1 MRILHRF
8 FLLAIFSSYAVSA
21 EPMWVVET
29 CKIKK
34 WADGKWETVDASEFK
49 GTELDVSPNSKKPEF
64 FQFKLE
70 GRIYSAKKAC
80 FTSEPGG
87 GGGSPGSSV
96 NKDDSRMII
105 FAGVGITASPKDRHE
120 LTILDSTTSVEG
132 TVASALTFGLEGRKK
147 FSSNFFASGS
157 LEYVSYK
164 STAIQ
169 DGNSIMSLVLMPGI
183 SFGSTLKIWAG
194 MGAGVSMISVKGISE
209 TDAVTAITVDLPDTS
224 LFALI
229 LSPRIGLGV
238 DVSNNSILELMLAY
252 NMIGTAKWSGA
263 ASAGATSVDATD
275 SFKISYLSAVLRIGQ
290 RF

>member
-1 MRILHRF
+1 MRILHSF
-8 FLLAIFSSYAVSA
+8 VLLAIFSSYTVSA

-64 FQFKLE
+64 LQFKLE
-70 GRIYSAKKAC
+70 GKIYSAKKAC
-80 FTSEPGG
+80 FTSESGG
-87 GGGSPGSSV
+87 GGQSAGSSV
-96 NKDDSRMII
+96 KRDDSGILI
-105 FAGVGITASPKDRHE
+105 FAGLGITASPKDRHE
-120 LTILDSTTSVEG
+120 LTVLDSTTSAEG

-147 FSSNFFASGS
+147 FSSNFFASGA
-157 LEYVSYK
+157 LEYASYK

-183 SFGSTLKIWAG
+183 SFGSTLKVWAG
-194 MGAGVSMISVKGISE
+194 MGAGISMISVKGFSE
-209 TDAVTAITVDLPDTS
+209 AESGITVDFPDKS
-224 LFALI
+224 LFALN

-238 DVSNNSILELMLAY
+238 DVSSNSILELMLAY
-252 NMIGTAKWSGA
+252 NMVGTAKWSGT
-263 ASAGATSVDATD
+263 ASAGATSVDVTD